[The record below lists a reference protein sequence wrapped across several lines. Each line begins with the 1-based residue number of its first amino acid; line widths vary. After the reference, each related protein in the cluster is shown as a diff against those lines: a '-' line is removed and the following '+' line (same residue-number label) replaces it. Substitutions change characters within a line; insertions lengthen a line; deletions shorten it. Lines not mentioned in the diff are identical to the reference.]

1 MFWTL
6 VALRLRVLW
15 NAVWKVGWKYR
26 LLGLLAT
33 FGIGT
38 FFVTIF
44 VFGLHIFKALAAQQ
58 TWGPLVSEIAL
69 LFGFSGVLLFF
80 FISTAASAAG
90 TLFLSKD
97 LEFLFA
103 LPIKAR
109 TVFAAKLTEALLIAF
124 AFIPFLFLPF
134 LIAYGIGYGAPFYY
148 YFAVLLILAALL
160 VWGAC
165 FGLFIAGFLV
175 RILPAGRANEIITAA
190 TSLIAVV
197 FAFSFQ
203 MLAGRFDDRSP
214 TEWAKIENWQPLL
227 DLGKKLT
234 EGPLNYL
241 PSGWAKSALLWA
253 GGQSSSG
260 GALFLL
266 LTGSA
271 AFLFTAVVFSAEKV
285 HERGWLLAHPK
296 AKRKAAAVEKATVVE
311 EKLFSPFWGVVK
323 KDWQMLRRDFNQI
336 ITALIMPAVL
346 VVIPLTMSARGR
358 EAVDFG
364 KMLPFFVTGLAGMVA
379 LQNGLRA
386 LPWERLAMSQILAS
400 PLPRPTF
407 AGSKFF
413 FASLCTVVELWAAVA
428 LLSFFFPLGLKNIF
442 LAFWLALF
450 IAASAGAIGLYI
462 GTVFARWD
470 WDKPNQMVTPGGA
483 FALVLVF
490 ILFGGLWA
498 ALLSAGFL
506 AQKFIPFPLV
516 LALASI
522 IYGAVSYFIVWLF
535 IRLTVKRLENLEWKF

>member
-6 VALRLRVLW
+6 AALRLRILW

-26 LLGLLAT
+26 LLGFLAA

-44 VFGLHIFKALAAQQ
+44 IFGLNIFKALAAQP

-80 FISTAASAAG
+80 YISTAASAAG
-90 TLFLSKD
+90 TLFLSRD

-109 TVFAAKLTEALLIAF
+109 TVFAAKLSEALLIAF

-134 LIAYGIGYGAPFYY
+134 LIAYGIGYGVPFYY
-148 YFAVLLILAALL
+148 YFAVFLILAALL

-165 FGLFIAGFLV
+165 FGLVIAGFLV
-175 RILPAGRANEIITAA
+175 RILPSGRANEIITAA
-190 TSLIAVV
+190 TSLIAVA

-203 MLAGRFDDRSP
+203 FLAGRFDNRP
-214 TEWAKIENWQPLL
+214 AAEWAKIENWQPFL
-227 DLGKKLT
+227 DMGKKLA

-260 GALFLL
+260 GAEFFL
-266 LTGSA
+266 LTGTA
-271 AFLFTAVVFSAEKV
+271 AVLFGMVVFSAEKV
-285 HERGWLLAHPK
+285 HERGWLLAQPK
-296 AKRKAAAVEKATVVE
+296 AKTKAAGEKATVVE

-323 KDWQMLRRDFNQI
+323 KDWQTLRRDFNQI

-346 VVIPLTMSARGR
+346 VVIPLTASARGKDM
-358 EAVDFG
+358 ADFA
-364 KMLPFFVTGLAGMVA
+364 KILPFFITGLSGMVA

-386 LPWERLAMSQILAS
+386 IPWERLALSQILVS
-400 PLPRPTF
+400 PLPKPAF
-407 AGSKFF
+407 AWSKFF

-428 LLSFFFPLGLKNIF
+428 LLSIFFPLGIRNIF

-450 IAASAGAIGLYI
+450 IAASAGAIGLWL

-483 FALVLVF
+483 FSLVLVF

-498 ALLSAGFL
+498 GLLSAGFL
-506 AQKFIPFPLV
+506 AQKFLPFPLV
-516 LALASI
+516 MALASI

-535 IRLTVKRLENLEWKF
+535 LRLTVRRLENLEWKF